1 MNNDIFGGFMAIY
14 IIASALYSFTLL
26 RFSDT
31 DDLRILGFNIW
42 QNVFKELFFYKN
54 AFGIIIGI
62 ICFILQFTSLVFCL
76 IGQVVVW
83 IMYGFIWLYRK
94 GEKK

>member
-14 IIASALYSFTLL
+14 IIVSALYSFTLL

-42 QNVFKELFFYKN
+42 QNVFKESAEN
-54 AFGIIIGI
+54 
-62 ICFILQFTSLVFCL
+62 
-76 IGQVVVW
+76 VV
-83 IMYGFIWLYRK
+83 
-94 GEKK
+94 